1 MAGETG
7 GSERMAPAEPLR
19 ARLFMLA
26 TSVRTFEVEQ
36 AVAAA
41 SIQEPES
48 IISAVREAE
57 EWGKREWGKREVRR
71 PVVRSVRRE
80 QWWTALEGAREPARS
95 GDRTVG
101 VGARRAGGARFG
113 RLPPKTLTVATSR
126 M

>member
-1 MAGETG
+1 MAGEAG

-41 SIQEPES
+41 SIQESES

-57 EWGKREWGKREVRR
+57 EWGKREVRR